1 MNNSGQDNGLSFISL
16 SISISNIN
24 ALASD
29 TAKRSINQL
38 LTMRNWAIGYYIVE
52 YEQDGNDRAKYGDN
66 L

>member
-1 MNNSGQDNGLSFISL
+1 MNDSGKDNGLSFDSL

-38 LTMRNWAIGYYIVE
+38 LTMRNWKQRLIRKA
-52 YEQDGNDRAKYGDN
+52 
-66 L
+66 